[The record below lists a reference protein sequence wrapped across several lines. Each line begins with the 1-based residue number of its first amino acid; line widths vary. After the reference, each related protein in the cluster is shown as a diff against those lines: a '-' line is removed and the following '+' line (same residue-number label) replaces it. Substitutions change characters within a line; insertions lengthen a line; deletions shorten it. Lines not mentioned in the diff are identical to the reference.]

1 VDFNQLGIAA
11 SAVEQITINHP
22 DVKIAELSQSGSEA
36 VPGESVLVAG
46 PNTIILEICNT
57 YFEAR
62 REDFIIVLV
71 LVIVPVLEGY
81 GGTRNVLRLLINS
94 KKYAPSSF
102 NCSCKKAPSRGR
114 GRRRVRERYRTALR
128 LASPP
133 SAEQIDRSAQLQQRI
148 IRWLNPVYS
157 RNRIKDDFF
166 LFRGVIFDRRG
177 ENHLAQPG

>member
-1 VDFNQLGIAA
+1 VRQCR
-11 SAVEQITINHP
+11 
-22 DVKIAELSQSGSEA
+22 VKVSWWPARIPSSSK
-36 VPGESVLVAG
+36 SVIPTSRPVG
-46 PNTIILEICNT
+46 N
-57 YFEAR
+57 
-62 REDFIIVLV
+62 DFIIVLV
-71 LVIVPVLEGY
+71 LVVVPVLEGY

>member
-62 REDFIIVLV
+62 RE
-71 LVIVPVLEGY
+71 
-81 GGTRNVLRLLINS
+81 
-94 KKYAPSSF
+94 
-102 NCSCKKAPSRGR
+102 
-114 GRRRVRERYRTALR
+114 
-128 LASPP
+128 
-133 SAEQIDRSAQLQQRI
+133 
-148 IRWLNPVYS
+148 
-157 RNRIKDDFF
+157 
-166 LFRGVIFDRRG
+166 
-177 ENHLAQPG
+177 